1 MMTSSFCFSE
11 SVHKTYQRQPTELK
25 LGKLIA
31 YLKFHKIR
39 KFENYVTKNDV
50 IMMSLSKT
58 VESNEESWASMK
70 PNKVYIN
77 QKVLMRAIQNALLI
91 EFEPLRQKLL
101 ALLSN
106 IGIFYHACSPNIVIS
121 RDQEANFA
129 FFYFVLIL
137 HLILGKVTKLLV
149 EKLYISEVISQKPQ
163 RGLEIPSAFRVN
175 GADFHL
181 EFTWLVFSAID
192 NTTL

>member
-1 MMTSSFCFSE
+1 
-11 SVHKTYQRQPTELK
+11 
-25 LGKLIA
+25 
-31 YLKFHKIR
+31 
-39 KFENYVTKNDV
+39 
-50 IMMSLSKT
+50 MSLPKT
-58 VESNEESWASMK
+58 MENNEEIRASTK

-77 QKVLMRAIQNALLI
+77 QKVLMRAIQNALLT
-91 EFEPLRQKLL
+91 EFEPLCQKLW

-121 RDQEANFA
+121 RDQEANLA

-163 RGLEIPSAFRVN
+163 GSWKYPVPLELSELIFISSLYGWFSVRLIIP
-175 GADFHL
+175 L
-181 EFTWLVFSAID
+181 CK
-192 NTTL
+192 